1 MRKRCSKDR
10 ELVRKIKTSEDEIG
24 KLGREKEDT
33 EMTN

>member
-1 MRKRCSKDR
+1 MRRRRSEDR
-10 ELVRKIKTSEDEIG
+10 ELVRKMKMSEDEIG